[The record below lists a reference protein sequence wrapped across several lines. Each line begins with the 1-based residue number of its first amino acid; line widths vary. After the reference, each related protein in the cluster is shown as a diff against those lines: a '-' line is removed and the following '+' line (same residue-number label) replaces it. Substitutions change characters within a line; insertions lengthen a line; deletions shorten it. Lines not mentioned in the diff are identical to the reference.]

1 MNTQDLYLLYKK
13 VGSITTDS
21 RHVHTGD
28 IFLALKGDN
37 FDGNRFAVNAL
48 KDGCSYAVVDADP
61 AVLDSTGVFHSR
73 LICVDNTLETYKA
86 LARLHRLEF
95 DIPLLAIT
103 GTNGK
108 TTTKELI
115 SVVLSTSH
123 NVLATEGNFN
133 NDVGVPKTLLRLSHE
148 HDIAIIEMGASHP
161 GDIHTLVET
170 ACPTHGL
177 ITNVGRAH
185 LEGFGSFEGVKK
197 TKGELYDY
205 LSEHFLPA
213 FVNTKDK
220 DLMEMANERQMK
232 VRPYIKGKV
241 LSANPYLVVEMEN
254 GLYLHTHLVGAYN
267 LPNVLAAVSVG
278 LHFGVT
284 EEDIVRAIEGYVPQN
299 NRSQLIENPSN
310 SLIVD
315 AYNANPSSMAVA
327 IENFARMASGREKL
341 LILGDMAELGA
352 ESLSEHRKIIN
363 LITRFGFSDVWLVG
377 NEFTK
382 TLSSFRCFPNVEEVK
397 KTLSQDIIHD
407 KFILIKGSHSTRLV
421 ELVELL

>member
-1 MNTQDLYLLYKK
+1 M
-13 VGSITTDS
+13 GSISTDS
-21 RHVHTGD
+21 RHTKQGD

-37 FDGNRFAVNAL
+37 FDGNLFAVDAL
-48 KDGCSYAVVDADP
+48 KEGCSWAVVDADP
-61 AVLDSTGVFHSR
+61 ETLDPTGEYSSR
-73 LICVDNTLETYKA
+73 LIRVDNTLETYKA

-115 SVVLSTSH
+115 SIVLSASFR
-123 NVLATEGNFN
+123 VLGTEGNFN
-133 NDVGVPKTLLRLSHE
+133 NDVGVPKTLLRINQE

-185 LEGFGSFEGVKK
+185 LEGFGSFDGVKK

-205 LSEHFLPA
+205 LSANNCLAFL
-213 FVNTKDK
+213 NTADQE
-220 DLMEMANERQMK
+220 LVGMAQKRNLK
-232 VRPYIKGKV
+232 TIPYIRGKA
-241 LSANPYLVVEMEN
+241 LSASPYLVVETEN
-254 GLYLHTHLVGAYN
+254 GLQLHTHLVGTYN

-278 LHFGVT
+278 LHFGVKLV
-284 EEDIVRAIEGYVPQN
+284 DIVRAIEGYVPQN
-299 NRSQLIENPSN
+299 NRSQLIESPSN

-327 IENFARMASGREKL
+327 IENFAQMDTPRERL
-341 LILGDMAELGA
+341 LILGDMAELGDA
-352 ESLSEHRKIIN
+352 SLLEHRKIID
-363 LITRFGFSDVWLVG
+363 LIERLGFHDVWLVG
-377 NEFTK
+377 NEFAQTK
-382 TLSSFRCFPNVEEVK
+382 SPFYCFTDVEEVK
-397 KTLSQDIIHD
+397 KTLSQVSPHD
-407 KFILIKGSHSTRLV
+407 KCILIKGSHSTHLYQ
-421 ELVELL
+421 LVELL